1 MGIISFVGNY
11 FSCCNGIGFSKKSNS
26 LKVVCRYFIYCVIY
40 LQRFY
45 KFIMPIAYIWMTIST
60 LISLY
65 ILLNSRRFG
74 VLNWVDFPLSRSDDP
89 MMAAAAWCEYEIFV
103 LNILYYIA
111 VNLVLA
117 FLAFMGQ
124 YWYAQYLKAK
134 IRRRGPE

>member
-1 MGIISFVGNY
+1 
-11 FSCCNGIGFSKKSNS
+11 
-26 LKVVCRYFIYCVIY
+26 
-40 LQRFY
+40 
-45 KFIMPIAYIWMTIST
+45 MPIAYIWITIST
-60 LISLY
+60 LISVY
-65 ILLNSRRFG
+65 ILLNSRRFD

>member
-1 MGIISFVGNY
+1 
-11 FSCCNGIGFSKKSNS
+11 
-26 LKVVCRYFIYCVIY
+26 
-40 LQRFY
+40 
-45 KFIMPIAYIWMTIST
+45 
-60 LISLY
+60 
-65 ILLNSRRFG
+65 
-74 VLNWVDFPLSRSDDP
+74 